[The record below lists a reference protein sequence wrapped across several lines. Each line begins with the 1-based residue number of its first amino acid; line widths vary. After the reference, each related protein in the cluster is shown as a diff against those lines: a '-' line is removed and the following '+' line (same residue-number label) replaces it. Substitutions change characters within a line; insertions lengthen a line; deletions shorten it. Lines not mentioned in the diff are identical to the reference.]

1 MWRKPF
7 YYRQA
12 YCRAEVGFL
21 ETGAGGY
28 PIRPLSRKPDILQQ
42 SCKAVRCLSDSR
54 ECQT

>member
-42 SCKAVRCLSDSR
+42 SCKAVRCLSDCR
-54 ECQT
+54 ECQP

>member
-28 PIRPLSRKPDILQQ
+28 PYPAFVPETGYSAAKLQ
-42 SCKAVRCLSDSR
+42 DS
-54 ECQT
+54 QVPV